1 VQDRDDCSR
10 RLTNDRHQR
19 SLVEAAQR
27 LRREWLRVNFGA
39 PRLWGDVRPAVLL
52 HVYGEDYR
60 RFGGR
65 ERLHPPRDVDEVSR
79 MDADLNLIDRPQPPQ
94 LLDVVERSSQ
104 LLTAGETEFL
114 QERGWLS
121 NSITDA
127 EEQYLRENGLGLG

>member
-1 VQDRDDCSR
+1 
-10 RLTNDRHQR
+10 
-19 SLVEAAQR
+19 
-27 LRREWLRVNFGA
+27 
-39 PRLWGDVRPAVLL
+39 
-52 HVYGEDYR
+52 
-60 RFGGR
+60 
-65 ERLHPPRDVDEVSR
+65 